1 MNTACF
7 LNTSCSGLINVA
19 VGLLQMKEL
28 PAWQLISEIVE
39 VKQASVCVWLCEVRG
54 GEMVVAQRPVC

>member
-39 VKQASVCVWLCEVRG
+39 VKQASVCVCGCVK
-54 GEMVVAQRPVC
+54 